1 MIQSSTTGRKPHY
14 QKGQKMKKT
23 TNKSQT
29 ATGKLLQRCAAIGL
43 SAQVIENSKPATR
56 RYSANGSTFAA
67 QKVII
72 INCIRMSVG
81 QAKQYI
87 TAREK

>member
-1 MIQSSTTGRKPHY
+1 V
-14 QKGQKMKKT
+14 KT
-23 TNKSQT
+23 LANKSQT

-43 SAQVIENSKPATR
+43 SAQVIESSKPATR
-56 RYSANGSTFAA
+56 RYSPMGSTFAA

-87 TAREK
+87 KAREKLVGNFINEVSQ

>member
-1 MIQSSTTGRKPHY
+1 M
-14 QKGQKMKKT
+14 
-23 TNKSQT
+23 
-29 ATGKLLQRCAAIGL
+29 
-43 SAQVIENSKPATR
+43 
-56 RYSANGSTFAA
+56 GSTFAA

-87 TAREK
+87 KAREKLVGNFINEVSQ